1 MGRQMARAGS
11 VMAGVGAA
19 AIILGGC
26 GSGPG
31 DSQMFIAGLQSPQIE
46 TEQIVLSEPGF
57 NNSDP
62 LGYVLF
68 VIGPQ
73 ARAHQSET
81 SILVQAEQDGSPHDT
96 LAAR

>member
-1 MGRQMARAGS
+1 MGRQMSRTRFA
-11 VMAGVGAA
+11 MAGAGAVTMM
-19 AIILGGC
+19 LGGC

-31 DSQMFIAGLQSPQIE
+31 DSQMFIAGLQSPQLE
-46 TEQIVLSEPGF
+46 TEQIVLTEPGF

-68 VIGPQ
+68 VVGPQ
-73 ARAHQSET
+73 ARAHQAET
-81 SILVQAEQDGSPHDT
+81 SILVEAEQSASPRDG